1 MNPFSILFSRLM
13 AAANC
18 DCPPGCVYCAGTGEC
33 VCPEHHAPFSNLE
46 DKPEN
51 LTEKF
56 QRFCEE
62 NEGAI
67 ECRIYED

>member
-1 MNPFSILFSRLM
+1 MTAPGQRSQRGECS
-13 AAANC
+13 
-18 DCPPGCVYCAGTGEC
+18 CPPGCVYCAQTKEC